1 MKRRWRYCGSLAVTG
16 MAMEAR
22 EVMTVEQVAE
32 YLQATPEQVRRL
44 IDERGLPVLRLAD
57 GELRIPRDLLKDWIV
72 REASGNG
79 RRDSE
84 QRIMTDEE
92 IRRARE
98 ETYARIER
106 GEAPRLTQ
114 EFLDEMRA
122 IRQAILDDR
131 GGKPFPKG
139 WIHEAIEEGRL

>member
-1 MKRRWRYCGSLAVTG
+1 

-79 RRDSE
+79 RRPRE
-84 QRIMTDEE
+84 ARGMTIEE
-92 IRRARE
+92 MRKLRE
-98 ETYARIER
+98 ETKAGRAR
-106 GEAPRLTQ
+106 GLNNPPPLTQ
-114 EFLDEMRA
+114 EFLDRVRA
-122 IRQAILDDR
+122 NREAILRDR
-131 GGKPFPKG
+131 GGVPFPKG
-139 WIHEAIEEGRL
+139 WIREAIDEGRL